1 MTAGSAYAIV
11 VDGYGGKFGQY
22 QIDITAQQ
30 VRAGLC
36 HSPAA
41 AAAAAAAD

>member
-1 MTAGSAYAIV
+1 MKGSGSVQVNMTAGSAYAIV

-30 VRAGLC
+30 V
-36 HSPAA
+36 
-41 AAAAAAAD
+41 